1 MDKHW
6 TPYPPFLYNFKYKN
20 HQVSRK
26 LFYEGRI
33 VTRPA
38 GLASSM
44 NKFFIDKVKT
54 LRQNIP
60 VVATD
65 PLKELKEAMEH
76 R

>member
-6 TPYPPFLYNFKYKN
+6 TPY
-20 HQVSRK
+20 Q

-44 NKFFIDKVKT
+44 NKFFIEKVKT

-65 PLKELKEAMEH
+65 PLKKLKEAEAIEH
-76 R
+76 RQCRFR